1 MEKVMN
7 DLTLIELM
15 NEYDA
20 LKQKLANVESAIK
33 LHQKNK
39 IREQLRTALAILEKI
54 AEDNDFGCDD
64 NYFSDDL
71 DNYIDLTTIIN
82 CLGSFIEEVVK

>member
-1 MEKVMN
+1 MN
-7 DLTLIELM
+7 DLSLVELM

-33 LHQKNK
+33 LHQKTK
-39 IREQLRTALAILEKI
+39 VKEQLRTALAILEKVDS
-54 AEDNDFGCDD
+54 DNIFSCDD
-64 NYFSDDL
+64 DYFSDDL
-71 DNYIDLTTIIN
+71 NNYINLTTIVN

>member
-1 MEKVMN
+1 MN

-15 NEYDA
+15 NEYDT

-33 LHQKNK
+33 SHQRSKVK
-39 IREQLRTALAILEKI
+39 EQLQTALAILEKI
-54 AEDNDFGCDD
+54 DSDKVFDCYED
-64 NYFSDDL
+64 YFSDDL
-71 DNYIDLTTIIN
+71 NEYINLTTIVN

>member
-1 MEKVMN
+1 MAN

-33 LHQKNK
+33 SHQRRNVK
-39 IREQLRTALAILEKI
+39 EQLQTALAILEKI
-54 AEDNDFGCDD
+54 DSDKVFGCDED
-64 NYFSDDL
+64 YFSDDL
-71 DNYIDLTTIIN
+71 NEYINLTTIVN

>member
-1 MEKVMN
+1 MN
-7 DLTLIELM
+7 DLSLIELM

-33 LHQKNK
+33 SHQRHNVK
-39 IREQLRTALAILEKI
+39 EQLRTAFAILEKI
-54 AEDNDFGCDD
+54 DNDNIFGCDED
-64 NYFSDDL
+64 YFSDDL
-71 DNYIDLTTIIN
+71 GNYINLTTIVN

>member
-1 MEKVMN
+1 MN
-7 DLTLIELM
+7 DLSLIELM

-33 LHQKNK
+33 SHQRRNVK
-39 IREQLRTALAILEKI
+39 EQLRTALAILEKVNS
-54 AEDNDFGCDD
+54 DNIFGCDD
-64 NYFSDDL
+64 DYFSDDL
-71 DNYIDLTTIIN
+71 NEYINLTTIVN